1 MTHATLAA
9 CEPGSLDQTFRR
21 DLGAAA
27 IFFIR
32 QGRLFLDLKYDTG
45 TMEFGR

>member
-1 MTHATLAA
+1 MVG
-9 CEPGSLDQTFRR
+9 EPLQQRYQAFRR

-27 IFFIR
+27 IFFMR